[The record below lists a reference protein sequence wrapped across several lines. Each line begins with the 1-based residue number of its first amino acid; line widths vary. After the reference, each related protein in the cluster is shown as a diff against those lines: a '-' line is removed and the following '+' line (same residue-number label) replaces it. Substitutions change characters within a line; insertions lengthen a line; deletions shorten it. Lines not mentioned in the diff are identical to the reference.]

1 MREIDGHTKLLG
13 LMGYP
18 VEHTYSPQMHN
29 YISQVYGRNYA
40 YTALPSCPGSTGR
53 CCRDSSAT
61 RCAA

>member
-40 YTALPSCPGSTGR
+40 YAALPVP
-53 CCRDSSAT
+53 CRGSSAT